1 MARNPTKLELK
12 FELFYRLIDLLRHTI
27 EWGGYLGLA
36 YFATVIVSD
45 LAGKETFASF
55 FLQFIGKENTSD
67 SLVFVLALV
76 FGAWALLERR
86 LRRRKTVELSQ
97 RIQKL
102 ESSIDP
108 KRTSSKLTPT
118 GETHPGD
125 H

>member
-1 MARNPTKLELK
+1 MARNPTKVELK

-45 LAGKETFASF
+45 LSGKETFATF

-67 SLVFVLALV
+67 SLVFLLALV
-76 FGAWALLERR
+76 FGAWAFLERR
-86 LRRRKTVELSQ
+86 LRRKKTVELSQ

-102 ESSIDP
+102 EATIDP